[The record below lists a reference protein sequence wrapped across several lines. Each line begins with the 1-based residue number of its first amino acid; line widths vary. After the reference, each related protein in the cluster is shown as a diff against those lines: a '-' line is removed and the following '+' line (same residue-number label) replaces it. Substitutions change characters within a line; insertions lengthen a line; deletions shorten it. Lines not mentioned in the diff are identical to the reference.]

1 MITKMK
7 KLSFLIHSKEYDRF
21 LEQLRSLGVVHVI
34 QKQQGAVQDHA
45 LQDDI
50 NLLGQCKNA
59 LKVLEPLAEH
69 AVDDTLGTVL
79 NVSLDDDSNLRKYC
93 NDTARTVPN
102 VSSPMSTVE
111 KVLERYDILEA
122 DKLVQEQTLQALNR
136 DRAQIEP
143 WGNFEPSNVERLE
156 KAGYKLRFYTCPLR
170 AYKAEWEQEY
180 GAIEIMRDKQKVN
193 FVTLTHTGTHVDID
207 AERVHLPAMSLASVQ
222 ADIDKTQAAIDAIP
236 KKMVQLAHVGVP
248 VLQDAVKELDNKI
261 DFGRVKLTGEHL
273 AADTLLLLEGWI
285 PADKV
290 DEVSR
295 ELDMKG
301 VFFDVEDPTPDDDIP
316 IQLSNNKFAKL
327 FEPLTKLYMLPTYQ
341 ELDLTLFFAPF
352 FMLFFGLCLGDTG
365 YGLLM
370 IVALPIFTKL
380 FQLINPNF
388 SKWLVVLFGASTML
402 CGLLSGTFFGF
413 NMYDL
418 DIPFVQK
425 MKEFLY
431 TDNTTMFTVS
441 LCIGVVQ
448 ILFGMVIKA
457 VNLSIQCGVK
467 YALSTIGWLVLIITV
482 GVSVLAG
489 LEFSNPVV
497 MGVLIAAAVLIF
509 LFNSPGKNPLLNIG
523 LGLWDAYNMATGLLG
538 DVLSYVRL
546 FALGLSGG
554 ILANVFNSMA
564 VGMAPDNPVAGFI
577 VMALIFVIGHA
588 LNIFMNILGAIV
600 HPMRLTF
607 VEFFKNAG
615 YTGGGEEYKPFRV
628 NG

>member
-7 KLSFLIHSKEYDRF
+7 KLSFLIHSKEYEPF
-21 LEQLRSLGVVHVI
+21 LEQLRALGVVHVI
-34 QKQQGAVQDHA
+34 RKQQGTVQDAA
-45 LQDDI
+45 LQEDI
-50 NLLGQCKNA
+50 NLLSRCKNA
-59 LKVLEPLAEH
+59 LKTLEPLAIGDR
-69 AVDDTLGTVL
+69 AIAPIAP
-79 NVSLDDDSNLRKYC
+79 
-93 NDTARTVPN
+93 TAL
-102 VSSPMSTVE
+102 
-111 KVLERYDILEA
+111 LERFDILEA
-122 DKLVQEQTLQALNR
+122 EKVVQEQTLQALNR
-136 DRAQIEP
+136 DRAQLEP
-143 WGNFEPSNVERLE
+143 WGDFDPHSVERLAA
-156 KAGYKLRFYTCPLR
+156 AGYKIRFYSCPLR
-170 AYKAEWEQEY
+170 AFNDEWTQKY
-180 GAIEIMRDKQKVN
+180 GVVEILRDKQKVN
-193 FVTLTHTGTHVDID
+193 FITLTHTDVVPDID
-207 AERVHLPAMSLASVQ
+207 AEQVQLPAMSLSAVDK
-222 ADIDKTQAAIDAIP
+222 DIAKTKAAIDAIP
-236 KKMVQLAHVGVP
+236 VKMAQLAKEGVP
-248 VLQDAVKELDNKI
+248 LLQNAVKDLDNKI
-261 DFGRVKLTGEHL
+261 DFGCVKLTGEHL
-273 AADTLLLLEGWI
+273 AADTLLLLEGWV

-290 DEVSR
+290 EQVSGQ
-295 ELDMKG
+295 LDIKG
-301 VFFDVEDPTPDDDIP
+301 VFFDVDDPTPDDDIP
-316 IQLSNNKFAKL
+316 IQLKNNRFAKL

-418 DIPFVQK
+418 DIPFIQK
-425 MKEFLY
+425 MKGILY
-431 TDNTTMFTVS
+431 TDNSTMFTVS

-448 ILFGMVIKA
+448 ILFGMGIKA
-457 VNLSIQCGVK
+457 FNLTIQCGFK
-467 YALSTIGWLVLIITV
+467 YALSTIGWLVLLITV

-489 LEFSNPVV
+489 IPFGNPVV
-497 MGVLIAAAVLIF
+497 MGILIVAAILIF

-523 LGLWDAYNMATGLLG
+523 LGLWDTYNMATGLLG

-564 VGMAPDNPVAGFI
+564 VGMKPDNPVAGFI
-577 VMALIFVIGHA
+577 VMVLIFVIGHA

-615 YTGGGEEYKPFRV
+615 YAGGGIEYKPFKV
-628 NG
+628 NA

>member
-7 KLSFLIHSKEYDRF
+7 KLSFLIHSKEYEGF
-21 LEQLRSLGVVHVI
+21 LEHLRSLGIVHVI
-34 QKQQGAVQDHA
+34 RKQQGTVQNEE
-45 LQDDI
+45 LQEDL
-50 NLLGQCKNA
+50 NLLARCKNA
-59 LKVLEPLAEH
+59 IRELESSAKNEPMGSDPNGTTKGFAF
-69 AVDDTLGTVL
+69 DTP
-79 NVSLDDDSNLRKYC
+79 
-93 NDTARTVPN
+93 A
-102 VSSPMSTVE
+102 
-111 KVLERYDILEA
+111 KVLERFDILEA
-122 DKLVQEQTLQALNR
+122 DKVVQEQTLQALSR
-136 DRAQIEP
+136 DRAQLLP
-143 WGNFEPSNVERLE
+143 WGDFEPSKVERLAA
-156 KAGYKLRFYTCPLR
+156 AGYNIGFYTCPLR
-170 AYKAEWEQEY
+170 AFKDEWTDKY
-180 GAIEIMRDKQKVN
+180 GVVEIERDKQKVN
-193 FVTLTHTGTHVDID
+193 FVTVTHSDVVPDID
-207 AERVHLPAMSLASVQ
+207 AEQVHLPHMSLSAVES
-222 ADIDKTQAAIDAIP
+222 DIAKTKAAIDAIP
-236 KKMVQLAHVGVP
+236 AKLAQLSQVGIP
-248 VLQDAVKELDNKI
+248 VLEKAVKELENNI
-261 DFGRVKLTGEHL
+261 DFGRVRLTGEKL
-273 AADTLLLLEGWI
+273 AADSLILLEGWI
-285 PADKV
+285 PAADV
-290 DEVSR
+290 DEVSKA
-295 ELDMKG
+295 LDMKG
-301 VFFDVEDPTPDDDIP
+301 VFFDVEDPQPDDDIP

-425 MKEFLY
+425 MKEILY
-431 TDNTTMFTVS
+431 TDNSTMFTVS

-448 ILFGMVIKA
+448 ILFGMAIKA

-467 YALSTIGWLVLIITV
+467 YALGTIGWLVLLITV

-489 LEFSNPVV
+489 FEFSNPVV
-497 MGVLIAAAVLIF
+497 MGILIAAAVLIF

-523 LGLWDAYNMATGLLG
+523 LGLWDTYNMATGLLG

-577 VMALIFVIGHA
+577 VMVLIFVIGHA

-607 VEFFKNAG
+607 VEFFKNSG
-615 YTGGGEEYKPFRV
+615 YTGGGTEYRPFKAIE
-628 NG
+628 N

>member
-7 KLSFLIHSKEYDRF
+7 KLSFLIHSKEYEGF
-21 LEQLRSLGVVHVI
+21 LEHLRSLGIVHVI
-34 QKQQGAVQDHA
+34 RKQQGTVQNEE
-45 LQDDI
+45 LQEDL
-50 NLLGQCKNA
+50 NLLARCKNA
-59 LKVLEPLAEH
+59 IRELESSAKNEPMGSDPNGTTKGFAF
-69 AVDDTLGTVL
+69 DTP
-79 NVSLDDDSNLRKYC
+79 
-93 NDTARTVPN
+93 A
-102 VSSPMSTVE
+102 
-111 KVLERYDILEA
+111 KVLERFDILEA
-122 DKLVQEQTLQALNR
+122 DKVVQEQTLQALSR
-136 DRAQIEP
+136 DRAQLLP
-143 WGNFEPSNVERLE
+143 WGDFEPSKVERLAA
-156 KAGYKLRFYTCPLR
+156 AGYNIGFYTCPLR
-170 AYKAEWEQEY
+170 AFKDEWTDKY
-180 GAIEIMRDKQKVN
+180 GVIEIERDKQKVN
-193 FVTLTHTGTHVDID
+193 FVTVTHNDVVPDID
-207 AERVHLPAMSLASVQ
+207 AEQVHLPHMSLSAVES
-222 ADIDKTQAAIDAIP
+222 DIAKTKAAIDAIP
-236 KKMVQLAHVGVP
+236 AKLAQLSQVGIP
-248 VLQDAVKELDNKI
+248 VLEKAVKELENNI
-261 DFGRVKLTGEHL
+261 DFGRVRLTGEKL
-273 AADTLLLLEGWI
+273 AADSLILLEGWI
-285 PADKV
+285 PAADV
-290 DEVSR
+290 DEVSKA
-295 ELDMKG
+295 LDMKG
-301 VFFDVEDPTPDDDIP
+301 VFFDVEDPQPDDDIP

-425 MKEFLY
+425 MKEILY
-431 TDNTTMFTVS
+431 TDNSTMFTVS

-448 ILFGMVIKA
+448 ILFGMAIKA

-467 YALSTIGWLVLIITV
+467 YALGTIGWLVLLITV

-489 LEFSNPVV
+489 FEFSNPVV
-497 MGVLIAAAVLIF
+497 MGILIAAAVLIF

-523 LGLWDAYNMATGLLG
+523 LGLWDTYNMATGLLG

-577 VMALIFVIGHA
+577 VMVLIFVIGHA

-607 VEFFKNAG
+607 VEFFKNSG
-615 YTGGGEEYKPFRV
+615 YTGGGTEYKPFKAIE
-628 NG
+628 N

>member
-7 KLSFLIHSKEYDRF
+7 KLTFLIHNKEYDQF

-34 QKQQGAVQDHA
+34 QKQQGAVQDSA
-45 LQDDI
+45 LQEDI
-50 NLLGQCKNA
+50 ALLGRCKNA
-59 LKVLEPLAEH
+59 LRDLEAYANQNQDAAKEYGNEALKNFAF
-69 AVDDTLGTVL
+69 DTP
-79 NVSLDDDSNLRKYC
+79 
-93 NDTARTVPN
+93 A
-102 VSSPMSTVE
+102 
-111 KVLERYDILEA
+111 KVLERFDILEA
-122 DKLVQEQTLQALNR
+122 EKVVQDQVLQALNR
-136 DRAQIEP
+136 DRAQLLP
-143 WGNFEPSNVERLE
+143 WGDFDPKSVERLQE
-156 KAGYKLRFYTCPLR
+156 AGYTVRFYSCPLR
-170 AYKAEWEQEY
+170 AFRDEWTDKY
-180 GAIEIMRDKQKVN
+180 GAIEILRDKQKVN
-193 FVTLTHTGTHVDID
+193 FVTVTHADVVPDID
-207 AERVHLPAMSLASVQ
+207 AEQVHLPELSLSSIE
-222 ADIDKTQAAIDAIP
+222 ADIDKTHKAIEAIP
-236 KKMVQLAHVGVP
+236 QKMAQLAEWGVP
-248 VLQDAVKELDNKI
+248 VLKKAEEELDSAI
-261 DFGRVKLTGEHL
+261 DFSRVKLSGEKV
-273 AADTLLLLEGWI
+273 AADSLLLLEGWA
-285 PADKV
+285 PAAQI
-290 DEVSR
+290 DETCR
-295 ELDMKG
+295 ALDLKG
-301 VFFDVEDPTPDDDIP
+301 VFYDVSDPTPDDEIP

-370 IVALPIFTKL
+370 ILALPIFTKL

-418 DIPFVQK
+418 DIPFVQT
-425 MKEFLY
+425 MKGILY
-431 TDNTTMFTVS
+431 TDNSTMFTVS

-448 ILFGMVIKA
+448 ILFGMGIKA
-457 VNLSIQCGVK
+457 VNLGIQCGFK
-467 YALSTIGWLVLIITV
+467 YALSTIGWLVLLITI

-489 LEFSNPVV
+489 LDFKSPVI
-497 MGVLIAAAVLIF
+497 MGILIVAGVLIF

-523 LGLWDAYNMATGLLG
+523 LGLWDTYNMATGLLG

-564 VGMAPDNPVAGFI
+564 IGMKPDNPVAGFI
-577 VMALIFVIGHA
+577 VMVLIFVIGHA

-607 VEFFKNAG
+607 VEFFKNSG
-615 YTGGGEEYKPFRV
+615 YTGGGMEYKPFKIT
-628 NG
+628 N

>member
-7 KLSFLIHSKEYDRF
+7 KLSFLIHSKEYEGF
-21 LEQLRSLGVVHVI
+21 LEHLRSLGIVHVI
-34 QKQQGAVQDHA
+34 RKQQGTVQNEE
-45 LQDDI
+45 LQDDLR
-50 NLLGQCKNA
+50 LLSRCKNA
-59 LKVLEPLAEH
+59 IRELESSAKNEPMGSDPNGTTKGFAF
-69 AVDDTLGTVL
+69 DTP
-79 NVSLDDDSNLRKYC
+79 
-93 NDTARTVPN
+93 A
-102 VSSPMSTVE
+102 
-111 KVLERYDILEA
+111 KVLERFDILEA
-122 DKLVQEQTLQALNR
+122 DKVVQEQTLQALSR
-136 DRAQIEP
+136 DRAQLLP
-143 WGNFEPSNVERLE
+143 WGDFEPSKVERLAA
-156 KAGYKLRFYTCPLR
+156 AGYNIGFYTCPLR
-170 AYKAEWEQEY
+170 AFKDEWVSKY
-180 GAIEIMRDKQKVN
+180 GVVEIERDKQKVN
-193 FVTLTHTGTHVDID
+193 FVTVTHTDVIVDID
-207 AERVHLPAMSLASVQ
+207 AEQVHLPHMSLSAVES
-222 ADIDKTQAAIDAIP
+222 DIAKTKAAIDAIP
-236 KKMVQLAHVGVP
+236 AKLAQLSQVGIP
-248 VLQDAVKELDNKI
+248 VLEKAVRELENNI
-261 DFGRVKLTGEHL
+261 DFGQVRLTGEKL
-273 AADTLLLLEGWI
+273 AADSLILLEGWI
-285 PADKV
+285 PAADV
-290 DEVSR
+290 DEVSKA
-295 ELDMKG
+295 LDMKG
-301 VFFDVEDPTPDDDIP
+301 VFFDVEDPQPDDDIP

-425 MKEFLY
+425 MKEILY
-431 TDNTTMFTVS
+431 TDNSTMFTVS

-448 ILFGMVIKA
+448 ILFGMAIKA

-467 YALSTIGWLVLIITV
+467 YALGTIGWLVLLITV

-489 LEFSNPVV
+489 FEFSNPVV
-497 MGVLIAAAVLIF
+497 MGILIAAAVLIF

-523 LGLWDAYNMATGLLG
+523 LGLWDTYNMATGLLG

-564 VGMAPDNPVAGFI
+564 VGMAPDNKVAGFI
-577 VMALIFVIGHA
+577 VMVLIFVIGHA

-607 VEFFKNAG
+607 VEFFKNSG
-615 YTGGGEEYKPFRV
+615 YTGGGTEYKPFKIT
-628 NG
+628 N

>member
-7 KLSFLIHSKEYDRF
+7 KLSFLIHSKEYEGF
-21 LEQLRSLGVVHVI
+21 LEHLRSLGVVHVI
-34 QKQQGAVQDHA
+34 QKQQGAVQNEE
-45 LQDDI
+45 LQEDL
-50 NLLGQCKNA
+50 NLLSRCRNAIRELESSAKTVAEGAVSDSVKNFTF
-59 LKVLEPLAEH
+59 
-69 AVDDTLGTVL
+69 DTP
-79 NVSLDDDSNLRKYC
+79 
-93 NDTARTVPN
+93 A
-102 VSSPMSTVE
+102 
-111 KVLERYDILEA
+111 KVLERFDIICA
-122 DKLVQEQTLQALNR
+122 DKIVQEQTLQALSR
-136 DRAQIEP
+136 DRAQLLP
-143 WGNFEPSNVERLE
+143 WGDFEPAKIERLAA
-156 KAGYKLRFYTCPLR
+156 AGYKIGFYTCSLR
-170 AYKAEWEQEY
+170 AFNDEWVSKY
-180 GAIEIMRDKQKVN
+180 GVVEIERDKQKVN
-193 FVTLTHTGTHVDID
+193 FVTVTHSDVVPDID
-207 AERVHLPAMSLASVQ
+207 AEQVHLPHMSLSAVE
-222 ADIDKTQAAIDAIP
+222 ADMDKTKAAIDAIP
-236 KKMVQLAHVGVP
+236 AKLAQLAQVGIP
-248 VLQDAVKELDNKI
+248 VLEKAVKELENNI
-261 DFGRVKLTGEHL
+261 DFGRVRLTGEKL
-273 AADTLLLLEGWI
+273 AADSLMLLEGWI
-285 PADKV
+285 PADDV
-290 DEVSR
+290 DYVSR
-295 ELDMKG
+295 ALDMKG
-301 VFFDVEDPTPDDDIP
+301 VFFDVDDPQPDDDIP

-425 MKEFLY
+425 MKGILY
-431 TDNTTMFTVS
+431 TDNSTMFTVS

-448 ILFGMVIKA
+448 ILFGMAIKA

-467 YALSTIGWLVLIITV
+467 YALGTIGWLVLLITV

-489 LEFSNPVV
+489 FEFSNPVV
-497 MGVLIAAAVLIF
+497 MGILIAAAVLIF

-523 LGLWDAYNMATGLLG
+523 LGLWDTYNMATGLLG

-577 VMALIFVIGHA
+577 VMVLIFVIGHA

-607 VEFFKNAG
+607 VEFFKNSG
-615 YTGGGEEYKPFRV
+615 YTGGGTEYKPFKAIE
-628 NG
+628 N

>member
-7 KLSFLIHSKEYDRF
+7 KLVFLVHSKEYDMF
-21 LEQLRSLGVVHVI
+21 LEHLRSLGVVHVS
-34 QKQQGAVQDHA
+34 QKQQGALQDPA

-50 NLLGQCKNA
+50 NELNRLKAA
-59 LKVLEPLAEH
+59 LKELEPFVGHPEA
-69 AVDDTLGTVL
+69 AKYGDSFKGFVFDT
-79 NVSLDDDSNLRKYC
+79 S
-93 NDTARTVPN
+93 A
-102 VSSPMSTVE
+102 
-111 KVLERYDILEA
+111 KVMERFEIINA
-122 DKLVQEQTLQALNR
+122 DKVVQEQTLQALNR
-136 DRAQIEP
+136 DRAQLLP
-143 WGNFEPSNVERLE
+143 WGDFDPHQVDRLTE
-156 KAGYKLRFYTCPLR
+156 AGYVMRFYTCPLR
-170 AYKAEWEQEY
+170 AFNTDWTDKY
-180 GAIEIMRDKQKVN
+180 GVVEILRDKQKVN
-193 FVTLTHTGTHVDID
+193 FITLTHTDVVPDID
-207 AERVHLPAMSLASVQ
+207 AEQVHLPAMSLGRVEEEIA
-222 ADIDKTQAAIDAIP
+222 KTQAVIESFPI
-236 KKMVQLAHVGVP
+236 KMMHLAMVGVP
-248 VLQDAVKELDNKI
+248 VLEKSIAELESKI
-261 DFGRVKLTGEHL
+261 DFSRVRLTGESV
-273 AADTLLLLEGWI
+273 AADSLMLLEGWA
-285 PADKV
+285 PAAQIADISKA
-290 DEVSR
+290 
-295 ELDMKG
+295 LDIKG
-301 VFFDVEDPTPDDDIP
+301 VFYDVEDPLPDDDIP

-327 FEPLTKLYMLPTYQ
+327 FEPLTRLYMLPTYQ

-425 MKEFLY
+425 MKEILY
-431 TDNTTMFTVS
+431 TDNSTMFTVS

-448 ILFGMVIKA
+448 ILFGMGIKA
-457 VNLSIQCGVK
+457 VNLSIQCGFK
-467 YALSTIGWLVLIITV
+467 YALSTVGWLILLITV

-489 LEFSNPVV
+489 IDFSNPVV
-497 MGVLIAAAVLIF
+497 MGLLIIAAVMIF
-509 LFNSPGKNPLLNIG
+509 LLNSPGKNPLLNIG
-523 LGLWDAYNMATGLLG
+523 LGLWDTYNMATGLLG

-564 VGMAPDNPVAGFI
+564 VGMKPDNPVAGFI
-577 VMALIFVIGHA
+577 VMVLIFAIGHA

-607 VEFFKNAG
+607 VEFFKNSG
-615 YTGGGEEYKPFRV
+615 YTGGGTEYKPFKAIE
-628 NG
+628 N